1 VSQIEPASTGGDA
14 VPKALEMEEMSEMSD
29 DDYAHG
35 ASEDEAAPEDAI
47 VFEEDLVEMD
57 VMEASMTAFGS
68 VNCGEFGASKSAV
81 GSASVA
87 GDADI
92 ERSVVGAIS
101 AESLSLTQGAAL
113 AMVVSGDAAVSQ
125 GGASVIVA
133 KSVEIEKGAAC
144 CVVAGDASVA
154 RSWVGFMAAR
164 NAQISDDSRV
174 IIDTRAG
181 LIIGAFLFGG
191 LGLLAVATYLGA
203 RRIAERMPHLPHLPH
218 LPSMAQMPHVA
229 DLRRIAES
237 PAVAA
242 MIARLRHAS

>member
-1 VSQIEPASTGGDA
+1 
-14 VPKALEMEEMSEMSD
+14 MSD

-35 ASEDEAAPEDAI
+35 TGESEAAPDDAI
-47 VFEEDLVEMD
+47 VFEEDFVDVD

-92 ERSVVGAIS
+92 ERSVVGAIN
-101 AESLSLTQGAAL
+101 AESVTLTQGAAL
-113 AMVVSGDAAVSQ
+113 AMVVSGDAAISQ
-125 GGASVIVA
+125 GGASVVVA
-133 KSVEIEKGAAC
+133 RSVEIETGAAC
-144 CVVAGDASVA
+144 CVIAGDASVA

-203 RRIAERMPHLPHLPH
+203 RRIAERMPHLPHLP
-218 LPSMAQMPHVA
+218 SMAQMPHLA
-229 DLRRIAES
+229 DLRKMADS

-242 MIARLRHAS
+242 MIARMRHAG